1 MLTRFDAD
9 KDVVDDGDVRDVRVT
24 VESAVVAADTD
35 AAPVT
40 IAVFD
45 DAGDIET
52 VFKEDSEA
60 RADDEE
66 LTVFVAPVTVARTE
80 LDADNEGLDA
90 VAIPVTVDEIEG
102 DEDTDKVSF
111 EVVEADGTLDFEE
124 SSVDAGDCVDSI
136 VVETLRVILT
146 EAVGSAEDDSETTS
160 DPDG

>member
-1 MLTRFDAD
+1 MPSRFDAD
-9 KDVVDDGDVRDVRVT
+9 NDGVDDGDVRDVRVA

-35 AAPVT
+35 AAAVM

-52 VFKEDSEA
+52 VFKEDREA
-60 RADDEE
+60 RADDEA

-90 VAIPVTVDEIEG
+90 VAIPVIVDEIEG

-111 EVVEADGTLDFEE
+111 EVVEADSTLDFEE

-136 VVETLRVILT
+136 VVETLRVIT
-146 EAVGSAEDDSETTS
+146 ETVGCAVEESETTS